1 MSKSLSEDTQK
12 KLLEY
17 QLLDQNI
24 KKLKEQLEVADS
36 QLVDAMATLQSLDEV
51 AGLQGGQE
59 GLVPFNNGIFAR
71 ATLQKPEKL
80 LLNVGAGVVVDR
92 SIAETRAL
100 IEKQKDE
107 LQEFRVALAQN
118 IDKLVSRAAQLEKE
132 LADV

>member
-59 GLVPFNNGIFAR
+59 VLVPFNNGIFAR
-71 ATLQKPEKL
+71 ATLHKPEKL

-100 IEKQKDE
+100 IEKQTDE

-118 IDKLVSRAAQLEKE
+118 IDRLVSRAAQIEKE

>member
-1 MSKSLSEDTQK
+1 
-12 KLLEY
+12 
-17 QLLDQNI
+17 
-24 KKLKEQLEVADS
+24 
-36 QLVDAMATLQSLDEV
+36 
-51 AGLQGGQE
+51 
-59 GLVPFNNGIFAR
+59 FNNGIFAR

-118 IDKLVSRAAQLEKE
+118 IDKLVSRAAQIEKE